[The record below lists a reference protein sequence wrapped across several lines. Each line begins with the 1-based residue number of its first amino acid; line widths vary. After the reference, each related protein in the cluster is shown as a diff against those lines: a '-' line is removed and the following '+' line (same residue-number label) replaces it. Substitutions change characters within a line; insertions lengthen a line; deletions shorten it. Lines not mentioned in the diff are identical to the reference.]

1 MWCRE
6 LEKNNTTLKHRYS
19 DCPIKMT
26 TFFIRELSDMLL
38 FETMALH
45 HVFFVTCLF
54 HCLSKFSSSYSSVA
68 GGERAHTLS
77 PVLTVTSTLE
87 TSLSNTSVLLVPSN
101 TSLDVELQ
109 GQREGMGL
117 PHLFQDGCEQKC
129 APSGGCRSCA
139 WACVTHH
146 TTELNTVHTE
156 L

>member
-26 TFFIRELSDMLL
+26 TYFIRELSDMLL

-87 TSLSNTSVLLVPSN
+87 TSLSNTSVRLV
-101 TSLDVELQ
+101 LQ
-109 GQREGMGL
+109 THPWMWN
-117 PHLFQDGCEQKC
+117 
-129 APSGGCRSCA
+129 CRAKGKGWVCHICSR
-139 WACVTHH
+139 
-146 TTELNTVHTE
+146 TVVSRRNVRPPGAAGAVPGHVSRIIPQN
-156 L
+156 